1 MANLQSQID
10 ILIRAVVNLK
20 AEITEL
26 QSKYDMLKDSILFEG
41 KDEYKYIDNVE
52 QKPEPAEAKIN
63 VNLFNNIP
71 SSWELENRTCVNN
84 SQDYVNTI
92 PTTKRNAISNIK
104 NTIVED
110 EVVITQTDG
119 LNSTYYEDTKTNF

>member
-41 KDEYKYIDNVE
+41 KNKYKYEDNIE
-52 QKPEPAEAKIN
+52 QEQEPVEAKIN
-63 VNLFNNIP
+63 VHLFNSIP
-71 SSWELENRTCVNN
+71 SGWELENRICINN
-84 SQDYVNTI
+84 SNEFTNTI
-92 PTTKRNAISNIK
+92 PMTTNTMNVVR

-110 EVVITQTDG
+110 EVVITQINDIG
-119 LNSTYYEDTKTNF
+119 LTYKDTKTNF

>member
-41 KDEYKYIDNVE
+41 KNKYKYENNIE
-52 QKPEPAEAKIN
+52 QEQGLVEAKIN
-63 VNLFNNIP
+63 VELFNNIP
-71 SSWELENRTCVNN
+71 SGWELENRICVNN

-92 PTTKRNAISNIK
+92 PMTTTTNVVR
-104 NTIVED
+104 NTIIED
-110 EVVITQTDG
+110 EVVITQINDI
-119 LNSTYYEDTKTNF
+119 NSTYYEDTKTNF